1 MIENAAAFAAGALAA
16 ALLWQLAQGIFA
28 APVLARRNVRG
39 VDVPTAGGIVV
50 VLAVL
55 VVGVVARQVSI
66 AAGYQW
72 ASWLAAASSILFVVA
87 LFGFLGLVDDLV
99 ATGDDRGF
107 RGHVSAL
114 FHGRLTT
121 GGLKLVGGGLVA
133 MYLAFDVHDLFWSS
147 VDVLVI
153 ALAANTANLLDRAP
167 GRLTKTAMLVLAVVL
182 GVNGLAIELTSLTLV
197 VGATF
202 GLLIFELD
210 ERVMLGDTG
219 ANPLGAVF
227 GLAIVQMSGTT
238 VTAVVLILLVILNV
252 VSERVSFSSVIA
264 RNSALRWYDE
274 LGRPTDPPPGS

>member
-1 MIENAAAFAAGALAA
+1 MTEQLVAFVAGALATA
-16 ALLWQLAQGIFA
+16 ALWQLAKGIFD

-39 VDVPTAGGIVV
+39 LDVPTAGGIVV

-55 VVGVVARQVSI
+55 VVGVVARQVFI
-66 AAGYQW
+66 LFEWQW
-72 ASWLAAASSILFVVA
+72 AGWLAAASWVLLIVA
-87 LFGFLGLVDDLV
+87 LFGFLGLVDDLL

-107 RGHVSAL
+107 GGHLSAL
-114 FHGRLTT
+114 LHGRLTT

-133 MYLAFDVHDLFWSS
+133 MYLAFDAHDLFGSS

-182 GVNGLAIELTSLTLV
+182 GVNGLAVELTSLTLV

-202 GLLIFELD
+202 GLLIAELD

-219 ANPLGAVF
+219 ANPLGAAF
-227 GLAIVQMSGTT
+227 GLAIVQVSGTAVT
-238 VTAVVLILLVILNV
+238 VAVLVLLIVLNI
-252 VSERVSFSSVIA
+252 VSERVSFSSVISG
-264 RNSALRWYDE
+264 NSVLRWYDE
-274 LGRPTDPPPGS
+274 LGRRTDPS